1 MTGYLVGAVPYWVG
15 IKRWVDGAA
24 MPRQYMQFDK
34 FPKTGENPTGTMKGF
49 VLSFLK
55 SLGKFAKMSEN
66 QSGICVDPK
75 KIDSSA
81 PNEIRCVIQAGKY
94 GLDAELRNIHTGNS
108 QKRSKEDCELM
119 QFNVRIV
126 FSDKHEKA
134 IVILERYGIY
144 SPATM
149 FFGAFKQFIELS
161 LKHVDARME
170 SGLITNVEYMRQ
182 QYSNRVK
189 AVHFVTHQL
198 PPELSDHVH
207 GDAEMENPYVVDVK
221 ISAGRNKYL
230 RIPEIIKRLKRSK
243 VRGMTVG
250 NVDYED
256 VKVELEVGGRRQTVI
271 AGAEMF
277 RIVYDITGLI
287 TRKDDGHPTAASF
300 VTATRQCLQNSKETL
315 DWED

>member
-15 IKRWVDGAA
+15 IKRWVDGAN
-24 MPRQYMQFDK
+24 MPRQFMRPGE
-34 FPKTGENPTGTMKGF
+34 FPKNPENTKGTMKGF
-49 VLSFLK
+49 ILSFLK
-55 SLGKFAKMSEN
+55 SLGKFAKMAEN

-75 KIDSSA
+75 SIDGSIH
-81 PNEIRCVIQAGKY
+81 NEIRCIVRAGKY
-94 GLDAELRNIHTGNS
+94 GLDAELRNINTGS
-108 QKRSKEDCELM
+108 LQKRSKDDCELM
-119 QFNVRIV
+119 QFNMRIV

-149 FFGAFKQFIELS
+149 VFGALRQFIELK
-161 LKHVDARME
+161 LKHADARME

-198 PPELSDHVH
+198 PPELCDHVR
-207 GDAEMENPYVVDVK
+207 GDVDMENPYVVDMK

-230 RIPEIIKRLKRSK
+230 HIPEIIKRLRKAK
-243 VRGMTVG
+243 ARGMTVG
-250 NVDYED
+250 NVSYED

-277 RIVYDITGLI
+277 RIVYDITNSI
-287 TRKDDGHPTAASF
+287 ARKDDGHPTVDSF
-300 VTATRQCLQNSKETL
+300 VAATQQCLANSKETL